1 MKILNKLYNFF
12 VGDTNIIGHYSSKN
26 LMDFD
31 NSDFRDEQFKKNILF
46 VTIFLFLIVLFIL
59 LYIFFKNTL
68 IEKENNTINS
78 LPPLKIVVPYPNNSI
93 NIDDYEILK
102 YNIKE
107 GDNLTNILTKE
118 VGVSN
123 SDAYSILMALKNV
136 YNVSQLQVGQPIEIK
151 YRIIISQN
159 EAGEIEEKILLEELK
174 IELDNKEKE
183 VVVGL
188 NSDGIYE
195 AKENKIALHK
205 SYLKYKVKI
214 TDSLYN
220 DGIAAG
226 IPASVMVDFIKFFSF
241 DIDFQRDLR
250 AGDEFE
256 VLFEIYS
263 ADDGKKVKDG
273 DILYAHLDNQGRVFD
288 IYKYNVNGNT
298 YYFNANGQSAQK
310 SLLKTPINGARI
322 SSNYGYRKHPILGY
336 NKLHNGKDFAA
347 PTGTPIFA
355 AGSGTV
361 VKAQF
366 WSTWG
371 NYVRIKH
378 VGGYDTEYAHASK
391 IAPGI
396 KPGVKVKQGQVIAY
410 VGTTGRSTGPHLHF
424 GVLYN
429 NKRINPD
436 RVKSLPSIKLVGKD
450 LINFKDEIKKIDL
463 YRSNIPNQNLALK

>member
-1 MKILNKLYNFF
+1 
-12 VGDTNIIGHYSSKN
+12 
-26 LMDFD
+26 
-31 NSDFRDEQFKKNILF
+31 
-46 VTIFLFLIVLFIL
+46 
-59 LYIFFKNTL
+59 
-68 IEKENNTINS
+68 
-78 LPPLKIVVPYPNNSI
+78 
-93 NIDDYEILK
+93 
-102 YNIKE
+102 
-107 GDNLTNILTKE
+107 
-118 VGVSN
+118 
-123 SDAYSILMALKNV
+123 MALKNV

-151 YRIIISQN
+151 YRIMITQN

-195 AKENKIALHK
+195 AKENKIALNK

-298 YYFNANGQSAQK
+298 YYFNKNGQSAQK

-450 LINFKDEIKKIDL
+450 LINFKDEKAAI
-463 YRSNIPNQNLALK
+463 RV